1 LKFQYAPSLGYNAA
15 MPETTTRP
23 LPSARPPT
31 EAELAAWQALSRDE
45 QLART
50 REALLAPDA
59 ARVSTASMTDVLTA
73 ARQHVAARRDRF
85 RPGADI
91 QRVG

>member
-1 LKFQYAPSLGYNAA
+1 

-23 LPSARPPT
+23 FPSALPPT

-50 REALLAPDA
+50 REAILAPDA
-59 ARVSTASMTDVLTA
+59 ARVSTASMADVLTA
-73 ARQHVAARRDRF
+73 ARQQGAPGVAEFRLPERIFNILDNALHVK
-85 RPGADI
+85 
-91 QRVG
+91 